1 MATVGSAIVCD
12 RLRFFGNSSLCDRL
26 RCTICDRLRS
36 FAIIWK
42 PILSH
47 DKRCDFFR
55 ATSCKLNFEHVR
67 MAAICRATNRS
78 EIGGCSHAQFAVAV
92 KSPFDHRS
100 CRATKSLCVNEA
112 LHSQISRTQL
122 AYTRSVS
129 LRKTYFGS
137 RICSSRSE

>member
-1 MATVGSAIVCD
+1 MATYSW
-12 RLRFFGNSSLCDRL
+12 LCDRL
-26 RCTICDRLRS
+26 RSSAIIWKQLSLRSFAMYDLRS

-92 KSPFDHRS
+92 KSPFDHSS

-112 LHSQISRTQL
+112 LRSQISRTQP
-122 AYTRSVS
+122 AYMRSVS